1 MIDNS
6 EKNIISLDKWMGS
19 IIGLAIGDQLGSLTE
34 GKTRGSFEKV
44 RGMDPGTFWT
54 DDTSQALCLA
64 DSLISTKKFDLTDQ
78 LERYSKW
85 LFEGYLSSK
94 DWGYGCGPTARLA
107 INNFKKNG
115 KPSPVK
121 DQATNGAL
129 MRLCPIPLYYSY
141 NLEEA
146 INKSGE
152 SAKSTHDN
160 PICVDACRLYGSMIV
175 KAVQKREKEFILE
188 YDQKLWTDKSLEK
201 SIHIVAQGS
210 FKEKNLSEIKGTLN
224 ILESIEASLWAFNHS
239 SSFAEGAL
247 MAVNM
252 GDDADTTAAI
262 FGQLAGAF
270 YGYEAIP
277 IDWRSKLLEKELIEF
292 IANKL
297 YEFRKN

>member
-1 MIDNS
+1 MIDDLEN
-6 EKNIISLDKWMGS
+6 NIISLDKWMGS

-34 GKTRGSFEKV
+34 GKTRGLFEKV

-115 KPSPVK
+115 TPSPVK

-129 MRLCPIPLYYSY
+129 MRLCPVPLYYSN

-146 INKSGE
+146 IDKSGE

-175 KAVQKREKEFILE
+175 KAVQKKDKDFILE
-188 YDQKLWTDKSLEK
+188 YDHKLWTDKPLEK

-210 FKEKNLSEIKGTLN
+210 FKEKKLSEIKGTLN

>member
-34 GKTRGSFEKV
+34 GKARGSFEKV

-94 DWGYGCGPTARLA
+94 EWGYGCGPTARLA

-175 KAVQKREKEFILE
+175 KAVQRREKEFILE

>member
-1 MIDNS
+1 MIDDLEN
-6 EKNIISLDKWMGS
+6 NIISLDKWMGS

-34 GKTRGSFEKV
+34 GKTRGLFEKV

-107 INNFKKNG
+107 INNFKING
-115 KPSPVK
+115 TPSPVK

-224 ILESIEASLWAFNHS
+224 ISESIEASLWAFNHS

>member
-34 GKTRGSFEKV
+34 GKARGSFEKV

-146 INKSGE
+146 ISKSGE

-175 KAVQKREKEFILE
+175 KAVQRREKEFILE

-224 ILESIEASLWAFNHS
+224 ISESIEASLWAFNHS

>member
-1 MIDNS
+1 MIDDS

-85 LFEGYLSSK
+85 LFEGYLSAK
-94 DWGYGCGPTARLA
+94 EWGYGCGPTARLA
-107 INNFKKNG
+107 INNFIKKG
-115 KPSPVK
+115 KPSPVRN
-121 DQATNGAL
+121 QSTNGAL
-129 MRLCPIPLYYSY
+129 MRLCPVPLYYSN

-146 INKSGE
+146 IDKSGE

-175 KAVQKREKEFILE
+175 KAVQKKDKDFILE
-188 YDQKLWTDKSLEK
+188 YDQKLWINNPLEK
-201 SIHIVAQGS
+201 SIDIVAQGS
-210 FKEKNLSEIKGTLN
+210 YKEKNLSEIKGTLN
-224 ILESIEASLWAFNHS
+224 ISESIEAALWTFAHS

-262 FGQLAGAF
+262 FGQLAGGF

-277 IDWRSKLLEKELIEF
+277 TEWRAKLLEKELIEY

-297 YEFRKN
+297 YESRKI

>member
-1 MIDNS
+1 MIDDS

-34 GKTRGSFEKV
+34 GKTRGLFEKV

-107 INNFKKNG
+107 INNFKING
-115 KPSPVK
+115 TPSPVK

-129 MRLCPIPLYYSY
+129 MRLCPVPLYYSN

-146 INKSGE
+146 IDKSGE

-175 KAVQKREKEFILE
+175 KAVQKKDKDFILE
-188 YDQKLWTDKSLEK
+188 YDHKLWTDKPLEK

-210 FKEKNLSEIKGTLN
+210 FKEKKLSEIKGTLN

>member
-1 MIDNS
+1 
-6 EKNIISLDKWMGS
+6 MGS
-19 IIGLAIGDQLGSLTE
+19 VIGLAIGDQLGSLTE
-34 GKTRGSFEKV
+34 GKARGSFEKV

-94 DWGYGCGPTARLA
+94 EWGYGCGPTARLA

-152 SAKSTHDN
+152 SAKSTQDN
-160 PICVDACRLYGSMIV
+160 PNCEDACR
-175 KAVQKREKEFILE
+175 
-188 YDQKLWTDKSLEK
+188 
-201 SIHIVAQGS
+201 
-210 FKEKNLSEIKGTLN
+210 
-224 ILESIEASLWAFNHS
+224 
-239 SSFAEGAL
+239 
-247 MAVNM
+247 
-252 GDDADTTAAI
+252 
-262 FGQLAGAF
+262 
-270 YGYEAIP
+270 
-277 IDWRSKLLEKELIEF
+277 
-292 IANKL
+292 
-297 YEFRKN
+297 

>member
-1 MIDNS
+1 
-6 EKNIISLDKWMGS
+6 
-19 IIGLAIGDQLGSLTE
+19 
-34 GKTRGSFEKV
+34 
-44 RGMDPGTFWT
+44 
-54 DDTSQALCLA
+54 
-64 DSLISTKKFDLTDQ
+64 
-78 LERYSKW
+78 
-85 LFEGYLSSK
+85 
-94 DWGYGCGPTARLA
+94 
-107 INNFKKNG
+107 
-115 KPSPVK
+115 
-121 DQATNGAL
+121 
-129 MRLCPIPLYYSY
+129 MRLCPVPLYYSN

-146 INKSGE
+146 IDKSGE

-175 KAVQKREKEFILE
+175 KAVQKKDKDFILE
-188 YDQKLWTDKSLEK
+188 YDHKLWTDKPLEK

-210 FKEKNLSEIKGTLN
+210 FKEKKLSEIKGTLN
-224 ILESIEASLWAFNHS
+224 ILESLEASLWAFNHS

>member
-1 MIDNS
+1 MIDDS

-34 GKTRGSFEKV
+34 GKARGSFEKV
-44 RGMDPGTFWT
+44 RGMDPDTFWT

-78 LERYSKW
+78 LKRYSKW
-85 LFEGYLSSK
+85 LFEGYLSAK

-115 KPSPVK
+115 TPSPVK
-121 DQATNGAL
+121 NQATNGAL
-129 MRLCPIPLYYSY
+129 MRLCPVPLYYSN

-146 INKSGE
+146 IDKSGE

-175 KAVQKREKEFILE
+175 KAVQKKDKDFILE
-188 YDQKLWTDKSLEK
+188 YDHKLWTDKPLEK

-224 ILESIEASLWAFNHS
+224 ISESLEASLWAFNNS

>member
-34 GKTRGSFEKV
+34 GKARGSFEKV

-224 ILESIEASLWAFNHS
+224 ISESIEASLWAFNHS

>member
-34 GKTRGSFEKV
+34 GKARGSFEKV

-175 KAVQKREKEFILE
+175 KAVQRREKEFILE
-188 YDQKLWTDKSLEK
+188 YDHKLWSDKPLEK
-201 SIHIVAQGS
+201 SIHIIAQGS

-224 ILESIEASLWAFNHS
+224 ISESIEASLWAFNHS

>member
-1 MIDNS
+1 MIDDS

-78 LERYSKW
+78 LKRYSKW
-85 LFEGYLSSK
+85 LFEGYLSAK

-115 KPSPVK
+115 TPSPVK
-121 DQATNGAL
+121 DQETNGAL
-129 MRLCPIPLYYSY
+129 MRLCPVPLYYSN

-146 INKSGE
+146 IDKSGE

-175 KAVQKREKEFILE
+175 KAVQKKDMFTQINR
-188 YDQKLWTDKSLEK
+188 Y
-201 SIHIVAQGS
+201 
-210 FKEKNLSEIKGTLN
+210 
-224 ILESIEASLWAFNHS
+224 
-239 SSFAEGAL
+239 
-247 MAVNM
+247 
-252 GDDADTTAAI
+252 
-262 FGQLAGAF
+262 
-270 YGYEAIP
+270 
-277 IDWRSKLLEKELIEF
+277 
-292 IANKL
+292 
-297 YEFRKN
+297 

>member
-1 MIDNS
+1 MIDDS

-64 DSLISTKKFDLTDQ
+64 DSLISKKKFDLTDQ

-115 KPSPVK
+115 TPSPVK

-129 MRLCPIPLYYSY
+129 MRLCPVPLYYSN

-146 INKSGE
+146 IDKSGE

-175 KAVQKREKEFILE
+175 KAVQKKDKDFILE
-188 YDQKLWTDKSLEK
+188 YDHKLWTDKPLEK

-210 FKEKNLSEIKGTLN
+210 FKEKKLSEINGTLN
-224 ILESIEASLWAFNHS
+224 ILESIEASLWVFNHS

>member
-34 GKTRGSFEKV
+34 GKARGSFEKV

-188 YDQKLWTDKSLEK
+188 YDQKLWKDKSLEK

-224 ILESIEASLWAFNHS
+224 ISESIEASLWAFNHS

>member
-1 MIDNS
+1 MIDDS

-34 GKTRGSFEKV
+34 GKARGSFEKV

-94 DWGYGCGPTARLA
+94 EWGYGCGPTARLA

-121 DQATNGAL
+121 DQPTNGAL

-175 KAVQKREKEFILE
+175 KAVQKKDKDFILE
-188 YDQKLWTDKSLEK
+188 YDHKLWTDKPLEK
-201 SIHIVAQGS
+201 SIQIVAQGS
-210 FKEKNLSEIKGTLN
+210 FKEKKLSEIKGTLN
-224 ILESIEASLWAFNHS
+224 ISESIEASLWAFNHS